1 MQGAPHLSEVLST
14 ELAQLVEAKKATIR
28 RWIEEK
34 RLADI
39 DPYHLLF
46 AIWATTQHYADFA
59 AQIQSLTGKDLSD
72 EAFFAATKKSVK
84 TIMLDGLVPHA

>member
-72 EAFFAATKKSVK
+72 DAFFAATKRSVK
-84 TIMLDGLVPHA
+84 TIMLDGLVRH